1 MVKIKYQQRKHIK
14 NKNAKCLGTRE
25 IMTNLR
31 KQVKDAKS
39 VCQAARSSF
48 EMAGLLGDGER
59 GSLHEN
65 DKEQSIKG

>member
-1 MVKIKYQQRKHIK
+1 
-14 NKNAKCLGTRE
+14 
-25 IMTNLR
+25 MTNLR

-48 EMAGLLGDGER
+48 EMVGLLGDGER

>member
-1 MVKIKYQQRKHIK
+1 
-14 NKNAKCLGTRE
+14 
-25 IMTNLR
+25 MTNLR